1 MLIYFLGITQ
11 YSLTITTILIPFDIH
26 LNSNIIM
33 FLTLIII
40 LAILTADTI
49 LTSLSSLHPQSF
61 LISRSKILQT
71 LRNML
76 IKLYYFYNL
85 YTFSYVV
92 FAGNYWSQFGQIDTV
107 PIWDIAVFVNNEDYF
122 SLFPICSRQLLV

>member
-1 MLIYFLGITQ
+1 MLTYSLRIGQ
-11 YSLTITTILIPFDIH
+11 YSLAITTILISLDIH

-40 LAILTADTI
+40 LAILTINTI
-49 LTSLSSLHPQSF
+49 FTPLSSLHSQSF
-61 LISRSKILQT
+61 LISGSKIQQALC
-71 LRNML
+71 NML
-76 IKLYYFYNL
+76 IKLYYFYIL

-107 PIWDIAVFVNNEDYF
+107 PIWDIAVFVNNDDYF
-122 SLFPICSRQLLV
+122 SLFPMFSRCV